1 MCMEFIAYSNKII
14 SIKVALFD
22 KFARC
27 LHCSY
32 CVPKT
37 IVKSSFLHYNKKIRI
52 KLIQYNNENTI

>member
-22 KFARC
+22 KSARC

-37 IVKSSFLHYNKKIRI
+37 IVKTHFYI
-52 KLIQYNNENTI
+52 KTDKCQNSINAI